1 MARLIPLKDVIDQKL
16 NVFFDSN
23 TLINGFKQKEVSSPV
38 RDLIVSIALNRRFIT
53 ELVAWQ
59 FLHPTDVNKEELRK
73 RKEWLS
79 NNGIRVW
86 EKTPPGYFQTFSSL
100 LNRPDARGDAVDA
113 ALAAYSIAYSSGK
126 CVVAT
131 NDGDDFCWHSN
142 ISVITDFLP
151 SDSCE

>member
-1 MARLIPLKDVIDQKL
+1 MARLIPLKDVIDKKL

-23 TLINGFKQKEVSSPV
+23 TLINGFKQKDVSSPV
-38 RDLIVSIALNRRFIT
+38 RDLIVSIALHKRFIT

-59 FLHPTDVNKEELRK
+59 FLHPLPRKEIHE

-79 NNGIRVW
+79 NNRIKIW
-86 EKTPPGYFQTFSSL
+86 EKIPPGYFQTFSSL

-113 ALAAYSIAYSSGK
+113 ALAAYSIAYSGT

-142 ISVITDFLP
+142 IFVITDFLP
-151 SDSCE
+151 SGACA

>member
-23 TLINGFKQKEVSSPV
+23 TLINGFKQKEVRNPV
-38 RDLIVSIALNRRFIT
+38 RNLIVSIALNRRFIT

-86 EKTPPGYFQTFSSL
+86 EKLHLDIF
-100 LNRPDARGDAVDA
+100 RPFP
-113 ALAAYSIAYSSGK
+113 L
-126 CVVAT
+126 
-131 NDGDDFCWHSN
+131 
-142 ISVITDFLP
+142 
-151 SDSCE
+151 

>member
-23 TLINGFKQKEVSSPV
+23 TLINGFKQKDVSDPV
-38 RDLIVSIALNRRFIT
+38 RGLIASIALNKRFIT

-59 FLHPTDVNKEELRK
+59 FLHPHDVKREEIQERK
-73 RKEWLS
+73 KWLS
-79 NNGIRVW
+79 NNRIKIW
-86 EKTPPGYFQTFSSL
+86 EKIPPGYFQTFSSL

-113 ALAAYSIAYSSGK
+113 ALAAYTIAYSGT

-131 NDGDDFCWHSN
+131 NDGNDFCWHNS
-142 ISVITDFLP
+142 IFVITDFLP
-151 SDSCE
+151 TGACM